1 MFRRILV
8 PVDGS
13 DAGSQGLTEA
23 LRLALPWGA
32 TLQLLHVTCADPLAF
47 EMRHPAEADG
57 HRRSLRARADHLLGD
72 ARERAVRHGVAV
84 ETDMRELG
92 RGTPASAIVEA
103 AASGGCDLIVMGTH
117 GRIGVDRALAATN
130 AEEVVRKSSVPVLV
144 VRRPKA
150 PRRRPAAPGST
161 SGKAPIGAISTEA

>member
-23 LRLALPWGA
+23 LRLAVPWGA

-47 EMRHPAEADG
+47 EMSHPAEFDG
-57 HRRSLRARADHLLGD
+57 HRRSLLTRAEHLLGD

-84 ETDMRELG
+84 ETDVRELG
-92 RGTPASAIVEA
+92 RGTPASAIVEV
-103 AASGGCDLIVMGTH
+103 ASSRGCDLIVMGTH
-117 GRIGVDRALAATN
+117 GRIGVDRAVAATN

-150 PRRRPAAPGST
+150 PRRRARAASSRAVKAS
-161 SGKAPIGAISTEA
+161 SGVISTAA

>member
-23 LRLALPWGA
+23 LRLAVPWGA

-47 EMRHPAEADG
+47 EMSHPAEIDG
-57 HRRSLRARADHLLGD
+57 HRPSLRTRADHLLGD

-84 ETDMRELG
+84 ETDVRELG
-92 RGTPASAIVEA
+92 RGTPAGAIVEA
-103 AASGGCDLIVMGTH
+103 AASCGCDLIVMGTH

-144 VRRPKA
+144 VRRPKT
-150 PRRRPAAPGST
+150 PRRRAAGPSST
-161 SGKAPIGAISTEA
+161 AVTAPSGAVSTAA